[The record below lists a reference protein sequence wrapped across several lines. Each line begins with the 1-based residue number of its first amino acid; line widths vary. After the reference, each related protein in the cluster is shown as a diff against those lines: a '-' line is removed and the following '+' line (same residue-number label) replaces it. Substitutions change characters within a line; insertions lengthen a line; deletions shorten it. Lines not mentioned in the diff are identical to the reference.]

1 MARRGLII
9 AIDGPAGAGKTTA
22 ARGLAQRLGYLYLDT
37 GATFRAVA
45 FQALRRGVDLD
56 DPASLHQLALKSEI
70 RFGGDQNERIY
81 LDGEDVT
88 EAIRTAKV
96 AEAASRV
103 AIYPEVRKPLME
115 LWRRIGHEGG
125 VVLDGRDIG
134 TVVFPDAELKFFLIA
149 EASVR
154 AERRYLER
162 ANEPGITPEGVGEQL
177 RRRDAIDSAR
187 PYAPLVRAPDA
198 IELDTSRLRPEETL
212 HRLEREARARIS
224 RGTGESLDGPRK
236 IE

>member
-45 FQALRRGVDLD
+45 LKALRQGVDLD

-88 EAIRTAKV
+88 EAIRTAEV

-115 LWRRIGHEGG
+115 LWRRIGHQGG

-154 AERRYLER
+154 AEGL
-162 ANEPGITPEGVGEQL
+162 
-177 RRRDAIDSAR
+177 
-187 PYAPLVRAPDA
+187 
-198 IELDTSRLRPEETL
+198 
-212 HRLEREARARIS
+212 
-224 RGTGESLDGPRK
+224 
-236 IE
+236 